1 MLAAKPTTGV
11 GRSTRIRGLEGVVRH
26 SISVSNPT
34 RTSAHSI
41 HHTASLYGGTRYCD
55 RLSSV
60 SISQARTTALRW
72 WHYSGSSIWTSEN
85 SILLGTW
92 ANKPRIL
99 PLRKASDTAS
109 GI

>member
-55 RLSSV
+55 RLSSL

-85 SILLGTW
+85 SSSKTFVNKGT
-92 ANKPRIL
+92 RE
-99 PLRKASDTAS
+99 R
-109 GI
+109 GRGC